1 MGERDI
7 GRRDFIAKGAFA
19 ASAVVGGVA
28 AGVAG
33 CQQTEE
39 QAAKP
44 TKPLK
49 VRYGLNLLLYTA
61 TFSKDQVD
69 LIKKVADMGYDG
81 VEVPFND
88 LSVLDPAATRK
99 AREAAGVGL
108 TACCVMM
115 PGTNLCSTDPAER
128 KAGVERINKMVDITA
143 EMGGEAAAGPIYA
156 PVRHLTGKART
167 EDEWKWCV
175 EALRAAAEHAE
186 KAKVNLAIEPLNRFE
201 TYFVNTYGDATKL
214 VKEVNHPRLKVLT
227 DTFHGNIEEK
237 DVAAS
242 IRACGSYVGHFHAS
256 ENDRG
261 VPGSGHVAWKE
272 CFAALKEIG
281 YDRWVTIESFA
292 QGMVELCAAAC
303 IWRPIYESA
312 DGLARDG
319 LAFLKKMAA
328 EA

>member
-33 CQQTEE
+33 CQETKER
-39 QAAKP
+39 ADKP

-61 TFSKDQVD
+61 TFSKDQVG
-69 LIKKVADMGYDG
+69 LVKKVADMGYDG

-88 LSVLDPAATRK
+88 LSVLDPKATRK
-99 AREAAGVGL
+99 AKEEAGVGL

-128 KAGVERINKMVDITA
+128 KAGVERIKKMVDITA
-143 EMGGEAAAGPIYA
+143 EMGGA
-156 PVRHLTGKART
+156 
-167 EDEWKWCV
+167 
-175 EALRAAAEHAE
+175 
-186 KAKVNLAIEPLNRFE
+186 
-201 TYFVNTYGDATKL
+201 DATKM
-214 VKEVNHPRLKVLT
+214 VKEINNPRLKVQV
-227 DTFHGNIEEK
+227 DTFHCNIEEK
-237 DVAAS
+237 DTAAA
-242 IRACGSYVGHFHAS
+242 IRACGSWVGHFHAS
-256 ENDRG
+256 ECDRG
-261 VPGSGHVAWKE
+261 VPGT
-272 CFAALKEIG
+272 
-281 YDRWVTIESFA
+281 D
-292 QGMVELCAAAC
+292 LCAAAC

-319 LAFLKKMAA
+319 LAFLKKTAA

>member
-1 MGERDI
+1 MGQDEV
-7 GRRDFIAKGAFA
+7 GRRDFLARGAL
-19 ASAVVGGVA
+19 A
-28 AGVAG
+28 AGAVAGTVAGLAG
-33 CQQTEE
+33 CQQTEN
-39 QAAKP
+39 QPKKP

-49 VRYGLNLLLYTA
+49 VRYGLNLLLYTP
-61 TFSKDQVD
+61 TFPPEKVD

-81 VEVPFND
+81 VEIPLID
-88 LSVLDPAATRK
+88 LTVIDLKAVRK
-99 AREAAGVGL
+99 AKEAAGVGL
-108 TACCVMM
+108 TSCCVMND
-115 PGTNLCSTDPAER
+115 GANLCSTDTKER
-128 KAGVERINKMVDITA
+128 QAGLERLKKMIDLTA

-167 EDEWKWCV
+167 EDEWKWCLDAV
-175 EALRAAAEHAE
+175 RAAAEHAE
-186 KAKVNLAIEPLNRFE
+186 KAKVNLAVEPLNRFE
-201 TYFVNTYGDATKL
+201 TYFVNTYADATKL

-242 IRACGSYVGHFHAS
+242 IRACGPYVGHFHAS

-261 VPGSGHVAWKE
+261 VPGTGHVPWKE

-319 LAFLKKMAA
+319 LAFLKKTAA

>member
-128 KAGVERINKMVDITA
+128 KAGVERIKKMVDITA
-143 EMGGEAAAGPIYA
+143 EMGGEAVAGPIYS
-156 PVRHLTGKART
+156 PVGLLTKKPRT
-167 EDEWKWCV
+167 DEEWKWCR
-175 EALRAAAEHAE
+175 EGLAAAAEHAE
-186 KAKVNLAIEPLNRFE
+186 KAKINLAIEPLNRFE
-201 TYFVNTYGDATKL
+201 TYVFNTIADATKM
-214 VKEVNHPRLKVLT
+214 VKEINNPRLKVQV
-227 DTFHGNIEEK
+227 DTFHCNIEEK
-237 DVAAS
+237 DTAAA
-242 IRACGSYVGHFHAS
+242 IRACGSWVGHFHAS

-261 VPGSGHVAWKE
+261 VPGTGQVCWKE
-272 CFAALKEIG
+272 AFAALKDIG

-292 QGMVELCAAAC
+292 LGIVDLCAAAC